1 MKEYTS
7 KHFDYRAET
16 KKFLIAYREQ
26 QLHVKHLERD
36 IQDKYETAT
45 KMIPTYSEQP
55 IGHSSVERLHPG
67 AELAEDDELRIMR
80 EKLKEARRFVDQID
94 ELLSVLTPAEL
105 AVVKLKYFD
114 RKPWQEVDEAIGYSE
129 EQRRRIHRFALRQI
143 AIGLFGASIVSAAD
157 RKIV

>member
-7 KHFDYRAET
+7 KHFDYRTET

-26 QLHVKHLERD
+26 KLHVKHLERD

-45 KMIPTYSEQP
+45 KMIPTYSEQ

-67 AELAEDDELRIMR
+67 AELAEDDELRAMR
-80 EKLKEARRFVDQID
+80 EKLKEARRFVDQIE
-94 ELLSVLTPAEL
+94 ELLSVLTPSEL
-105 AVVKLKYFD
+105 TVIRMKYFE
-114 RKPWQEVDEAIGYSE
+114 RKNWQEIDGAIGYSE

-143 AIGLFGASIVSAAD
+143 SIGLFGASIVSAAD